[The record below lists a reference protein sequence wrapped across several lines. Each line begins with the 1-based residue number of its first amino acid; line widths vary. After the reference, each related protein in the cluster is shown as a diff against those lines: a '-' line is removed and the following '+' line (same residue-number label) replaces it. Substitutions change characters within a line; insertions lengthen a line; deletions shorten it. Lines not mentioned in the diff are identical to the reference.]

1 MSSIFEKTYTFDR
14 VVKIVIGSLVALG
27 LFFLIKKLSPVLL
40 PFLLAWLFA
49 YLIYPLVHFY
59 QYKCKLKNRIL
70 AIIASLVSIV
80 LIIGLILTIIIP
92 PILSEFVK
100 MSDLISYY
108 INNISSYSLIP
119 KQWEPYLINFFQQL
133 DTKKLSSPETIFATI
148 EKIAPTF
155 WNIVSGAFGFI
166 LSLFVI
172 FIIGLYLIFILKDYE
187 TISTEWI
194 RLVPAKQRPLISEIA
209 SDLETGMNRYF
220 RGQALVAFIV
230 GILFAVGFQ
239 IIGLPLAILMGLF
252 IGVLNL
258 VPYLQT
264 VGFIPV
270 VMLALLKS
278 TEPGQHFWWIIL
290 SVLIVFVI
298 VQTFQDLVLVPK
310 IMGKVTG
317 MNPAIILLSL
327 SIWGVLLGIT
337 GMIIALPI
345 TTLIVSYYKRFIL
358 GEEANK
364 TNDTTKK
371 RKKKT
376 DDN

>member
-1 MSSIFEKTYTFDR
+1 
-14 VVKIVIGSLVALG
+14 
-27 LFFLIKKLSPVLL
+27 
-40 PFLLAWLFA
+40 
-49 YLIYPLVHFY
+49 
-59 QYKCKLKNRIL
+59 
-70 AIIASLVSIV
+70 
-80 LIIGLILTIIIP
+80 
-92 PILSEFVK
+92 
-100 MSDLISYY
+100 
-108 INNISSYSLIP
+108 
-119 KQWEPYLINFFQQL
+119 
-133 DTKKLSSPETIFATI
+133 
-148 EKIAPTF
+148 
-155 WNIVSGAFGFI
+155 
-166 LSLFVI
+166 
-172 FIIGLYLIFILKDYE
+172 
-187 TISTEWI
+187 
-194 RLVPAKQRPLISEIA
+194 
-209 SDLETGMNRYF
+209 
-220 RGQALVAFIV
+220 
-230 GILFAVGFQ
+230 
-239 IIGLPLAILMGLF
+239 LF

-345 TTLIVSYYKRFIL
+345 TLIVSYYKRFIL
-358 GEEANK
+358 GEEVNK

-371 RKKKT
+371 GKKKT